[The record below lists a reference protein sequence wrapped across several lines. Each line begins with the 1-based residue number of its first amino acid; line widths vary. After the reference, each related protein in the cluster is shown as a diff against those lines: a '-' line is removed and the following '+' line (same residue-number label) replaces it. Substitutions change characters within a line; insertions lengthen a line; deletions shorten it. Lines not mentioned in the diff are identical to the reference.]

1 MASEVIKC
9 GPVLGIAEFEV
20 LYPTLLSLLLEEQS
34 IVFDCGDIEQVDTAA
49 LQLLHAFFQEA
60 KIHGKSVNWDNVSD
74 IFLQSARVLGIAHLM
89 EDGVSLNVD

>member
-9 GPVLGIAEFEV
+9 GPVLGIAELEV